1 VTRPALSLV
10 QDGTVPED
18 GPQTFAEA
26 LTRIDEL
33 ERQVEMMERD
43 LRGKRLRIGQL
54 EHDRMSRALSDPQR
68 PEAELIHA
76 LWLKACGK
84 RRPMDATDYEQI
96 CAAIR
101 KLGFATCIAAVAGA
115 KYDPNWSKPQR
126 NGKRKPYNDLELI
139 FRSFGRVIDFAG
151 RVPDGWRPDATRIA
165 ALGGVSESWVRG
177 LLGEVV

>member
-54 EHDRMSRALSDPQR
+54 EHDRMSRTP
-68 PEAELIHA
+68 
-76 LWLKACGK
+76 
-84 RRPMDATDYEQI
+84 
-96 CAAIR
+96 
-101 KLGFATCIAAVAGA
+101 
-115 KYDPNWSKPQR
+115 
-126 NGKRKPYNDLELI
+126 
-139 FRSFGRVIDFAG
+139 
-151 RVPDGWRPDATRIA
+151 
-165 ALGGVSESWVRG
+165 
-177 LLGEVV
+177 